1 MRYKAILF
9 DMDGVLIDS
18 ETLMAKTGVLA
29 LRQYGIEAKT
39 EDFAEFVG
47 QGEDRYVG
55 GVAEKYG
62 HVYTQ
67 AMKHT
72 LYDEYGKLVA
82 REARIPEGEREVLT
96 ELRAR
101 GYQMAVCSSA
111 DREKVQYNLSAIG
124 LGEDFFDYVV
134 TGSEVTRQK
143 PAPDIYLKAAERL
156 GAAPESCL
164 VVEDAPSGI
173 RAAHAAGMKAAG
185 IASSFSRAYLTAHS
199 SPDYLLDALRE
210 LPAILSV

>member
-1 MRYKAILF
+1 MRYRAILF

-18 ETLMAKTGVLA
+18 ETLMARTGVVA
-29 LRQYGIEAKT
+29 LKKYGINAKP

-67 AMKHT
+67 SMKHS

-96 ELRAR
+96 ELRGR

-111 DREKVQYNLSAIG
+111 DREKVSYNLAAIG
-124 LGEDFFDYVV
+124 LGENFFDYVV

-156 GAAPESCL
+156 GAAPETCL

-173 RAAHAAGMKAAG
+173 KAAHAAGMKAAG
-185 IASSFSRAYLTAHS
+185 IASSFSRAYLTARCD
-199 SPDYLLDALRE
+199 PDYLLDALKE
-210 LPAILSV
+210 LPDIL